1 VGAAAVRVLK
11 YGNALSDVWQEYR
24 TSVDVALAHLNL
36 TKHWQAIEAALRSD
50 NPESWRNAVFGCRN
64 LLTDL
69 AQILWQDA
77 RPTYE
82 HLKNPQG
89 QDLDVRADKF
99 ANRLAAYAHQKG
111 LTGTRG
117 KYMRD
122 EVERV
127 AASLRSVI
135 AFQGE
140 AHQSISCDDGRAVAL
155 GTHYLVAQLVMR
167 TDMNPALEYDQPAT

>member
-1 VGAAAVRVLK
+1 M
-11 YGNALSDVWQEYR
+11 
-24 TSVDVALAHLNL
+24 
-36 TKHWQAIEAALRSD
+36 
-50 NPESWRNAVFGCRN
+50 
-64 LLTDL
+64 
-69 AQILWQDA
+69 
-77 RPTYE
+77 
-82 HLKNPQG
+82 
-89 QDLDVRADKF
+89 RADKF

-140 AHQSISCDDGRAVAL
+140 AHQSISRDDGRAVAL

-167 TDMNPALEYDQPAT
+167 TDMNPVLEYDQPAT